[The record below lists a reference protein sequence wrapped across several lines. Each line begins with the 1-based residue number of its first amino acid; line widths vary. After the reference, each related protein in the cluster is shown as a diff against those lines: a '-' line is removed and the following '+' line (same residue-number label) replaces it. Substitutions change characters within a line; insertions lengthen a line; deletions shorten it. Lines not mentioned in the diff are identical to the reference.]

1 VTIDREVGQALLAGW
16 ISGAAMAFATT
27 AIVLVVLS
35 RDDGWRARF
44 RRTTLRLPLVGIVVI
59 NGMMLGWTLVGLV
72 LGAVTLWMDQ
82 PGFTVA
88 VAAMLAL
95 GMLMWV
101 TVVGRPGWAVL
112 STVGVALSSF
122 GGLLPFLVSLD

>member
-1 VTIDREVGQALLAGW
+1 MSIDPEVGQALLAGW
-16 ISGAAMAFATT
+16 ISGAAVAFATT

-35 RDDGWRARF
+35 RDERWRARF
-44 RRTTLRLPLVGIVVI
+44 MRTTVRLPLVGIVVI
-59 NGMMLGWTLVGLV
+59 NGMMLGWTLVGLM
-72 LGAVTLWMDQ
+72 LGAVTLWTDQ

-95 GMLMWV
+95 ALLMWV

-112 STVGVALSSF
+112 STVAVALASF

>member
-1 VTIDREVGQALLAGW
+1 MTIDFEVVQALLAGW
-16 ISGAAMAFATT
+16 ISGAAVAFATT

-35 RDDGWRARF
+35 RDEGWRARF
-44 RRTTLRLPLVGIVVI
+44 VRTTVRLPLMGIVVI
-59 NGMMLGWTLVGLV
+59 NGMMLVWTLVGLM
-72 LGAVTLWMDQ
+72 LGALTLWTDQ

-88 VAAMLAL
+88 VTAMLAL
-95 GMLMWV
+95 ALLVWI

-112 STVGVALSSF
+112 STVAVALAAF

>member
-1 VTIDREVGQALLAGW
+1 MSIDPEVGQALLAGW
-16 ISGAAMAFATT
+16 ISGAAVAFATT

-35 RDDGWRARF
+35 RDERWRARF
-44 RRTTLRLPLVGIVVI
+44 MRTTVRLPLVGIVVI
-59 NGMMLGWTLVGLV
+59 NVMMLGWTLVGLM
-72 LGAVTLWMDQ
+72 LGAVTLWTDQ

-95 GMLMWV
+95 ALLMWV
-101 TVVGRPGWAVL
+101 TVVGRPGRAVL
-112 STVGVALSSF
+112 STVAVALASF